1 VAALD
6 HDETQITLRNGGE
19 LTVNSPFLD
28 LNSVLT
34 KARDAEAA
42 GNWDEALSMYETA
55 LAESRP
61 QGGAPVAELL
71 RKIGLVHY
79 YRGDFD
85 AAGTLFRQ
93 SKETAEAAG
102 ATDMIAAALNCLGI
116 VHQALGQ
123 LEFAESLYLDA
134 QLLAEQV
141 GNAHLAVM
149 IEQNL
154 GTISSIRGETSVAL
168 DRYQSALQRYRS
180 LNDDIG
186 AARALNNIGMA
197 HADLKQ
203 WDAAEEAFNAALM
216 AAENRRDAETLG
228 TVQLNRADLYLKQ
241 DRFDDARA
249 CCDQAFE
256 IFGRL
261 GSTSGIGET
270 YKCYG
275 VLYRQSGK
283 LHLAEAHLTLVAEL
297 AQQADHPLLEAE
309 AERERALV
317 HLEQGRKTDALKS
330 LNRAHALFEDLTARR
345 ELVDIDRQLDLL
357 EKSYLLVVQA
367 WGESIESKD
376 LYTAGHCARVADY
389 TTMLAAAVGFS
400 GRDLNWIR
408 MGAFL
413 HDVGKARLPA
423 SVLKKPGGL
432 DEREWEEMRAHTIV
446 GDQIVAELNFP
457 YDLRPMVRS
466 HHERWDGS
474 GYPDGLSGEQIPLI
488 ARILCIADVYDAL
501 TTDRSYRSAF
511 PQDEALKILES
522 EAGKLID
529 PHLFTVF
536 KTAIVEGKPV
546 QSGSHSLSYA
556 ANDKVN

>member
-1 VAALD
+1 MISPTYDLD
-6 HDETQITLRNGGE
+6 
-19 LTVNSPFLD
+19 
-28 LNSVLT
+28 SVLT
-34 KARDAEAA
+34 KARAAEVG

-55 LAESRP
+55 LAECRAL
-61 QGGAPVAELL
+61 GGAPVAELF

-85 AAGTLFRQ
+85 KAATLFRQ
-93 SKETAEAAG
+93 SKEVAADAG
-102 ATDMIAAALNCLGI
+102 LIDQLAAVQNCLGI

-123 LEFAESLYLDA
+123 LELAETFYLEA
-134 QLLAEQV
+134 QVLAEQA
-141 GNAHLAVM
+141 GNKHLAVM
-149 IEQNL
+149 IDQNL
-154 GTISSIRGETSVAL
+154 GTISSIRGDTSAAL
-168 DRYQSALQRYRS
+168 DRFQSALIRYRA

-186 AARALNNIGMA
+186 AARALNNIAMA
-197 HADLKQ
+197 HVDLKQ
-203 WDAAEEAFNAALM
+203 FSLAEEAFNNALM

-228 TVQLNRADLYLKQ
+228 TVQLNRADLYLKL

-249 CCDQAFE
+249 CLDQAFE

-270 YKCYG
+270 YKVYG
-275 VLYRQSGK
+275 MLYRQSGK
-283 LHLAEAHLTLVAEL
+283 LHLAEAHLSLVAEV

-330 LNRAHALFEDLTARR
+330 LNRAHRLFEDLTARR

-367 WGESIESKD
+367 WGESIESQD
-376 LYTAGHCARVADY
+376 HYTAGHCARVADY
-389 TTMLAAAVGFS
+389 TTRLASAVGFA

-413 HDVGKARLPA
+413 HDVGKARLPQHIIQ
-423 SVLKKPGGL
+423 KPSGL
-432 DEREWEEMRAHTIV
+432 DNREWEEMRAHTTV
-446 GDQIVAELNFP
+446 GDQIVAELDFP

-466 HHERWDGS
+466 HHERWDGA
-474 GYPDGLSGEQIPLI
+474 GYPDGLSGEAIPLI
-488 ARILCIADVYDAL
+488 ARILCIADVFDAL

-511 PQDEALKILES
+511 SQEEALAVMEA
-522 EAGKLID
+522 EAGKMID
-529 PHLFTVF
+529 PQLFEAF
-536 KTAIVEGKPV
+536 KAVIIKGKSISS
-546 QSGSHSLSYA
+546 QAQTLKYA
-556 ANDKVN
+556 GNEKAQ

>member
-1 VAALD
+1 MS
-6 HDETQITLRNGGE
+6 E
-19 LTVNSPFLD
+19 LSTVLSQ
-28 LNSVLT
+28 
-34 KARDAEAA
+34 AREAEIA
-42 GNWDEALSMYETA
+42 GNWDEALSIYETA
-55 LAESRP
+55 LVECRP
-61 QGGAPVAELL
+61 LGGAPVSELL

-85 AAGTLFRQ
+85 AAGALFRQ
-93 SKETAEAAG
+93 SKETAEAG
-102 ATDMIAAALNCLGI
+102 GLTDQLAAAKNCLGI

-123 LEFAESLYLDA
+123 LEFAETLYLEA
-134 QLLAEQV
+134 QQLADQA
-141 GNAHLAVM
+141 GNQHLAVM
-149 IEQNL
+149 IDQNL
-154 GTISSIRGETSVAL
+154 GTIASIRGETAAAL
-168 DRYQSALQRYRS
+168 ERYQSALQRYRAM
-180 LNDDIG
+180 NDDVG

-197 HADLKQ
+197 YVDLKQ
-203 WDAAEEAFNAALM
+203 FTQAEEAFNSALL

-228 TVQLNRADLYLKQ
+228 TVQLNRADLYLKL

-283 LHLAEAHLTLVAEL
+283 LHLADAHLSLVAEL

-330 LNRAHALFEDLTARR
+330 LNRAHHLFDDLTARR
-345 ELVDIDRQLDLL
+345 ELVDIERQLDVL
-357 EKSYLLVVQA
+357 EQSYLLIVQA
-367 WGESIESKD
+367 WGESIESQD

-389 TTMLAAAVGFS
+389 TTKLAAAIGFS

-423 SVLKKPGGL
+423 SMLKKPGTL
-432 DEREWEEMRAHTIV
+432 DDREWEEMRAHTIV
-446 GDQIVAELNFP
+446 GDQIVAELDFP

-466 HHERWDGS
+466 HHERWDGA
-474 GYPDGLSGEQIPLI
+474 GYPDGLRGENIPLI
-488 ARILCIADVYDAL
+488 ARVLCIADVYDAM

-511 PQDEALKILES
+511 ALEEALRIMER
-522 EAGKLID
+522 EAGRMLD
-529 PHLFTVF
+529 PHLVGVF
-536 KTAIVEGKPV
+536 KSLITNGTTTKSDP
-546 QSGSHSLSYA
+546 QSLRYA
-556 ANDKVN
+556 GTKDNDK

>member
-1 VAALD
+1 VGRT
-6 HDETQITLRNGGE
+6 EITLRNGGE
-19 LTVNSPFLD
+19 LTVNSSLSD

-42 GNWDEALSMYETA
+42 GNWDEALSIYETA
-55 LAESRP
+55 LAGARP

-71 RKIGLVHY
+71 RKIGLVYY

-102 ATDMIAAALNCLGI
+102 ETDLIASALNCLGI

-123 LEFAESLYLDA
+123 LEFAETLYLDA
-134 QLLAEQV
+134 QQLAETV
-141 GNAHLAVM
+141 SNAHLAVM
-149 IEQNL
+149 IDQNL
-154 GTISSIRGETSVAL
+154 GTIASIRGETAVAL
-168 DRYQSALQRYRS
+168 ERYQAALQRYRS

-216 AAENRRDAETLG
+216 AAEKRRDAETLG

-283 LHLAEAHLTLVAEL
+283 LHLAEAHLSLVAEL

-309 AERERALV
+309 AERERSLV

-367 WGESIESKD
+367 WGESIESQD
-376 LYTAGHCARVADY
+376 QYTAGHCARVADY

-423 SVLKKPGGL
+423 AMLKKPGGL

-474 GYPDGLSGEQIPLI
+474 GYPDGMSGEQIPLI

-501 TTDRSYRSAF
+501 TTDRSYRKAF
-511 PQDEALKILES
+511 SQEDALGILES
-522 EAGKLID
+522 EAGKMVD
-529 PHLFTVF
+529 PHLFKVF
-536 KTAIVEGKPV
+536 KTAIVEGKSV
-546 QSGSHSLSYA
+546 HSAAQRLSYA
-556 ANDKVN
+556 ATDKVN

>member
-1 VAALD
+1 MGRF
-6 HDETQITLRNGGE
+6 EITLRNGGE
-19 LTVNSPFLD
+19 LTVNSSLSD
-28 LNSVLT
+28 LNGVLT

-42 GNWDEALSMYETA
+42 GNWDEALSIYETA
-55 LAESRP
+55 LAGARP

-71 RKIGLVHY
+71 RKIGLVYY

-85 AAGTLFRQ
+85 AAGDLFRQ
-93 SKETAEAAG
+93 SKETAEAVG
-102 ATDMIAAALNCLGI
+102 ATDLIAAALNCLGI

-123 LEFAESLYLDA
+123 LEFAETLYLDA
-134 QLLAEQV
+134 QQLAEEV
-141 GNAHLAVM
+141 SNAHLAVM
-149 IEQNL
+149 IDQNL
-154 GTISSIRGETSVAL
+154 GTIASIRGETAVAL
-168 DRYQSALQRYRS
+168 ERYQAALQRYRS
-180 LNDDIG
+180 LSDDIG

-197 HADLKQ
+197 HVDLKQ
-203 WDAAEEAFNAALM
+203 WDAAEEAFNGALM

-283 LHLAEAHLTLVAEL
+283 LHLAEAHLSLVAEL

-309 AERERALV
+309 AERERSLV

-367 WGESIESKD
+367 WGESIESQD
-376 LYTAGHCARVADY
+376 QYTAGHCARVADY

-423 SVLKKPGGL
+423 AMLKKPGGL

-474 GYPDGLSGEQIPLI
+474 GYPDGMSGEQIPLI

-501 TTDRSYRSAF
+501 TTDRSYRKAF
-511 PQDEALKILES
+511 SQEDALGILES
-522 EAGKLID
+522 EAGKMID

-536 KTAIVEGKPV
+536 KTAIVEGKSV
-546 QSGSHSLSYA
+546 QSTAQSLSYA
-556 ANDKVN
+556 VTDKVN

>member
-1 VAALD
+1 V
-6 HDETQITLRNGGE
+6 T
-19 LTVNSPFLD
+19 D
-28 LNSVLT
+28 LSSVLAQ
-34 KARDAEAA
+34 AREAEVV
-42 GNWDEALSMYETA
+42 GNWDEAVSIYESA
-55 LAESRP
+55 LAECRAL
-61 QGGAPVAELL
+61 GGAPVCELL

-85 AAGTLFRQ
+85 AAATLFRRSRDIALEEQ
-93 SKETAEAAG
+93 LPAAL
-102 ATDMIAAALNCLGI
+102 AAAKNCLGI
-116 VHQALGQ
+116 AHQALGQ
-123 LEFAESLYLDA
+123 LEFAETLYLEA
-134 QLLAEQV
+134 QQLAEEV
-141 GNAHLAVM
+141 GNLHLAVM
-149 IEQNL
+149 IDQNL
-154 GTISSIRGETSVAL
+154 GTICSIRGETAAAL
-168 DRYQSALQRYRS
+168 ERYQVALQRYRS
-180 LNDDIG
+180 MNDDLG
-186 AARALNNIGMA
+186 AARTLNNIGMA
-197 HADLKQ
+197 HVDLKQ
-203 WDAAEEAFNAALM
+203 FDLAEEAYNAAMM

-283 LHLAEAHLTLVAEL
+283 LHLAEAHLSLVAEL

-309 AERERALV
+309 AEREQALV
-317 HLEQGRKTDALKS
+317 HLEQGRKTEALKS
-330 LNRAHALFEDLTARR
+330 LNRAHRLFEDLTARR
-345 ELVDIDRQLDLL
+345 ELVDIDSQLDLL
-357 EKSYLLVVQA
+357 ERSYLLVVQA
-367 WGESIESKD
+367 WGESIESQD

-413 HDVGKARLPA
+413 HDVGKARLPQQI
-423 SVLKKPGGL
+423 VQKPGGL
-432 DEREWEEMRAHTIV
+432 DEREWEEMRAHTVV
-446 GDQIVAELNFP
+446 GDQIVAELEFP

-466 HHERWDGS
+466 HHERWDGT
-474 GYPDGLSGEQIPLI
+474 GYPDRMQGEAIPLI

-511 PQDEALKILES
+511 PREEALAIMAR
-522 EAGKLID
+522 EAGRMID
-529 PHLFTVF
+529 PQLFEVF
-536 KTAIVEGKPV
+536 KAVIIDGKTINSAA
-546 QSGSHSLSYA
+546 QSLSYA
-556 ANDKVN
+556 PHEKAK

>member
-1 VAALD
+1 MFD
-6 HDETQITLRNGGE
+6 
-19 LTVNSPFLD
+19 LT
-28 LNSVLT
+28 SVLND
-34 KARDAEAA
+34 ARDAEVA
-42 GNWDEALSMYETA
+42 GNWDEALSTYQTA
-55 LAESRP
+55 LAECRLL
-61 QGGAPVAELL
+61 GGAPVSELL

-79 YRGDFD
+79 YRGDFE
-85 AAGTLFRQ
+85 AAGSLFRQ
-93 SKETAEAAG
+93 SKDVAVAADL
-102 ATDMIAAALNCLGI
+102 TDQLAAAQNCLGI
-116 VHQALGQ
+116 LHQALGQ
-123 LEFAESLYLDA
+123 LELAESLYLEA
-134 QLLAEQV
+134 RQLAERV

-149 IEQNL
+149 VEQNL
-154 GTISSIRGETSVAL
+154 GTVASIRGDTSTAL
-168 DRYQSALQRYRS
+168 ERYQSALQRYRA

-186 AARALNNIGMA
+186 AARTLNNIGMA
-197 HADLKQ
+197 HADMKQ
-203 WDAAEEAFNAALM
+203 FTLAEESFNAAMM

-283 LHLAEAHLTLVAEL
+283 LHLAEAHLSLVAEL

-330 LNRAHALFEDLTARR
+330 LNRAHRLFGDLTARR

-357 EKSYLLVVQA
+357 ERSYLLVVQA
-367 WGESIESKD
+367 WGESIESQD

-423 SVLKKPGGL
+423 AVLKKPGGL
-432 DEREWEEMRAHTIV
+432 DEREWEEMRAHTVV
-446 GDQIVAELNFP
+446 GDQIVAELDFP
-457 YDLRPMVRS
+457 YDVRPMVRS
-466 HHERWDGS
+466 HHERWDGT
-474 GYPDGLSGEQIPLI
+474 GYPDRLSGEQIPLI
-488 ARILCIADVYDAL
+488 ARILCITDIYDAL

-511 PQDEALKILES
+511 SADEALAIMERES
-522 EAGKLID
+522 GKMID
-529 PHLFTVF
+529 PHLFGVF
-536 KTAIVEGKPV
+536 KTAIIEGKPI
-546 QSGSHSLSYA
+546 QSGPQSLSYA
-556 ANDKVN
+556 AVENRTRRK

>member
-1 VAALD
+1 MSELSTALS
-6 HDETQITLRNGGE
+6 Q
-19 LTVNSPFLD
+19 
-28 LNSVLT
+28 
-34 KARDAEAA
+34 AREAEAA
-42 GNWDEALSMYETA
+42 GNWDEALSIYETE
-55 LAESRP
+55 LVQYRSL
-61 QGGAPVAELL
+61 GGAPVAELL
-71 RKIGLVHY
+71 RKIGLVHF

-93 SKETAEAAG
+93 SKEAA
-102 ATDMIAAALNCLGI
+102 MAANAVDQLASANNCLGI

-123 LEFAESLYLDA
+123 LEFAETLYLEA
-134 QLLAEQV
+134 QQLADKA
-141 GNAHLAVM
+141 GNDHLAVM
-149 IEQNL
+149 IDQNL
-154 GTISSIRGETSVAL
+154 GTISSIRGETAAAL
-168 DRYQSALQRYRS
+168 ERYQSALQRYRAM
-180 LNDDIG
+180 NDDVG

-197 HADLKQ
+197 YADLKQ
-203 WDAAEEAFNAALM
+203 YASAEEAFNAALM

-228 TVQLNRADLYLKQ
+228 TVQLNRADLYLKL

-283 LHLAEAHLTLVAEL
+283 LHLADAHLSLVAEL

-330 LNRAHALFEDLTARR
+330 LNRAHHLFDDLTARR
-345 ELVDIDRQLDLL
+345 ELVDIERQLDLL
-357 EKSYLLVVQA
+357 EQSYLLVVQA
-367 WGESIESKD
+367 WGESIESQD

-389 TTMLAAAVGFS
+389 TIQLAAAIGFS

-423 SVLKKPGGL
+423 SMLKKPGTL
-432 DEREWEEMRAHTIV
+432 DDREWEEMRAHTVV
-446 GDQIVAELNFP
+446 GDQIVAELDFP

-466 HHERWDGS
+466 HHERWDGA
-474 GYPDGLSGEQIPLI
+474 GYPDGLGGENIPLI
-488 ARILCIADVYDAL
+488 ARVLCIADVYDAL

-511 PQDEALKILES
+511 PKEEALAIMER
-522 EAGKLID
+522 EAGKMLD
-529 PHLFTVF
+529 PHLFGVF
-536 KTAIVEGKPV
+536 KSLITDGTTTKSDP
-546 QSGSHSLSYA
+546 QSLRYA
-556 ANDKVN
+556 GAEKNSK

>member
-1 VAALD
+1 MV
-6 HDETQITLRNGGE
+6 
-19 LTVNSPFLD
+19 D
-28 LNSVLT
+28 LSGVLT
-34 KARDAEAA
+34 SARSAEVA
-42 GNWDEALSMYETA
+42 GNWDEALSIYQAA
-55 LAESRP
+55 LAECRP
-61 QGGAPVAELL
+61 LGGAPVAELL
-71 RKIGLVHY
+71 RKIGLVYY

-85 AAGTLFRQ
+85 AAGHLFRQ
-93 SKETAEAAG
+93 SKEVAVSGDLANE
-102 ATDMIAAALNCLGI
+102 IAAAQNCLGI

-123 LEFAESLYLDA
+123 LEFAETLYLEA
-134 QLLAEQV
+134 RQLAEQV

-154 GTISSIRGETSVAL
+154 GTICSIRGDTSGAL
-168 DRYQSALQRYRS
+168 ERYQSALQRYRS

-186 AARALNNIGMA
+186 AARTLNNIGMA
-197 HADLKQ
+197 HVDMKQ
-203 WDAAEEAFNAALM
+203 FALAEDAFNAALM
-216 AAENRRDAETLG
+216 AAESRRDAETLG

-241 DRFDDARA
+241 DRFDDART

-283 LHLAEAHLTLVAEL
+283 LHLAEAHLSLVAEL

-330 LNRAHALFEDLTARR
+330 LNRAHRLFGDLTARR

-357 EKSYLLVVQA
+357 ERSYLLVVQA
-367 WGESIESKD
+367 WGESIESQD

-408 MGAFL
+408 MGAFH

-423 SVLKKPGGL
+423 TMLKKPGSL

-446 GDQIVAELNFP
+446 GDQIVAELDFP

-466 HHERWDGS
+466 HHERWDGG
-474 GYPDGLSGEQIPLI
+474 GYPDGQSGEQIPLI
-488 ARILCIADVYDAL
+488 ARILCIADIYDAL

-511 PQDEALKILES
+511 PREEALAIMERES
-522 EAGKLID
+522 GKMID
-529 PHLFTVF
+529 PHLFDIF
-536 KTAIVEGKPV
+536 KTSIIEGRPTNSAA
-546 QSGSHSLSYA
+546 QALNYA
-556 ANDKVN
+556 GGLNGTRSR

>member
-1 VAALD
+1 MFD
-6 HDETQITLRNGGE
+6 
-19 LTVNSPFLD
+19 LT
-28 LNSVLT
+28 SVLT
-34 KARDAEAA
+34 SARDAEVA
-42 GNWDEALSMYETA
+42 GNWDEALSMYQTA
-55 LAESRP
+55 LAECRP

-71 RKIGLVHY
+71 RKIGLVYY

-85 AAGTLFRQ
+85 AAGSLFRQ
-93 SKETAEAAG
+93 SKDAAVAG
-102 ATDMIAAALNCLGI
+102 GLTDQLAAAQNCLGI
-116 VHQALGQ
+116 LHQALGQ
-123 LEFAESLYLDA
+123 LELAESLYLEA
-134 QLLAEQV
+134 RQLAEQL

-154 GTISSIRGETSVAL
+154 GTIAGIRGDTSAAL
-168 DRYQSALQRYRS
+168 ERYQSALQRYRA

-186 AARALNNIGMA
+186 AARTLNNIGMA
-197 HADLKQ
+197 HADMKQ
-203 WDAAEEAFNAALM
+203 YTLAEDAFNAAMM

-283 LHLAEAHLTLVAEL
+283 LHLAEAHLSLVAEL

-330 LNRAHALFEDLTARR
+330 LNRAHRLFEDLTARR

-357 EKSYLLVVQA
+357 ERSYLLVVQA
-367 WGESIESKD
+367 WGESIESQD

-413 HDVGKARLPA
+413 HDVGKARLPQA
-423 SVLKKPGGL
+423 VLKKPGSL
-432 DEREWEEMRAHTIV
+432 DEREWEEMRAHTVV
-446 GDQIVAELNFP
+446 GDQIVAELDFP
-457 YDLRPMVRS
+457 YDVRPMVRS
-466 HHERWDGS
+466 HHERWDGA

-488 ARILCIADVYDAL
+488 ARMLCIADIYDAL

-511 PQDEALKILES
+511 PREEALVIMERES
-522 EAGKLID
+522 GKMID
-529 PHLFTVF
+529 PHLFGVF
-536 KTAIVEGKPV
+536 KAAIIEGKSIA
-546 QSGSHSLSYA
+546 SGPQSLSYA
-556 ANDKVN
+556 ADENQPRSR

>member
-1 VAALD
+1 MS
-6 HDETQITLRNGGE
+6 E
-19 LTVNSPFLD
+19 LSN
-28 LNSVLT
+28 VLSQ
-34 KARDAEAA
+34 AREAEAA
-42 GNWDEALSMYETA
+42 GNWDEALSVYETA
-55 LAESRP
+55 LVQYRP
-61 QGGAPVAELL
+61 SGGAPVAELL
-71 RKIGLVHY
+71 RKIGLVHF

-85 AAGTLFRQ
+85 AAGALFRQ
-93 SKETAEAAG
+93 SKETAASAD
-102 ATDMIAAALNCLGI
+102 AIDQLASANNCLGI

-123 LEFAESLYLDA
+123 LEFAETLYLEA
-134 QLLAEQV
+134 QQLADKA
-141 GNAHLAVM
+141 GNEHLAVM
-149 IEQNL
+149 IDQNL
-154 GTISSIRGETSVAL
+154 GTIAGIRGETTAAL
-168 DRYQSALQRYRS
+168 ERYQSALQRYRA
-180 LNDDIG
+180 LNDDVG

-197 HADLKQ
+197 YADLKQ
-203 WDAAEEAFNAALM
+203 YAAAEDSFNAALL

-228 TVQLNRADLYLKQ
+228 TVQLNRADLYLKL

-283 LHLAEAHLTLVAEL
+283 LHLADAHLSLVAEL

-330 LNRAHALFEDLTARR
+330 LNRAHRLFDDLTARR
-345 ELVDIDRQLDLL
+345 ELVDIERQLDLL
-357 EKSYLLVVQA
+357 EQSYLLVVQA
-367 WGESIESKD
+367 WGESIESQD

-389 TTMLAAAVGFS
+389 TTQLAAAIGFS

-423 SVLKKPGGL
+423 SMLKKPGTL
-432 DEREWEEMRAHTIV
+432 DDREWEEMRAHTVV
-446 GDQIVAELNFP
+446 GDQIVAELDFP

-466 HHERWDGS
+466 HHERWDGA
-474 GYPDGLSGEQIPLI
+474 GYPDGLSGEAIPLI
-488 ARILCIADVYDAL
+488 ARVLCIADVYDAL

-511 PQDEALKILES
+511 AKEDALAIMER
-522 EAGKLID
+522 EAGKMLD
-529 PHLFTVF
+529 PHLFGVF
-536 KTAIVEGKPV
+536 K
-546 QSGSHSLSYA
+546 SLITDGAMTKSNPQTLRYA
-556 ANDKVN
+556 GAEENSK

>member
-1 VAALD
+1 V
-6 HDETQITLRNGGE
+6 I
-19 LTVNSPFLD
+19 SPIYD
-28 LNSVLT
+28 LNTVLT
-34 KARDAEAA
+34 KARVAEEA
-42 GNWDEALSMYETA
+42 GNWDDALSVYQTA
-55 LAESRP
+55 LAQCRSL
-61 QGGAPVAELL
+61 GGAPVAELL

-79 YRGDFD
+79 YRGDFE
-85 AAGTLFRQ
+85 AAGDLFRQ
-93 SKETAEAAG
+93 SRE
-102 ATDMIAAALNCLGI
+102 IAADAGLTDLLASALNCLGI

-123 LEFAESLYLDA
+123 LELAETLYLEA
-134 QLLAEQV
+134 QALAEQV
-141 GNAHLAVM
+141 GNRHLAVM
-149 IEQNL
+149 IDQNL
-154 GTISSIRGETSVAL
+154 GTISSIRGDTSAAL
-168 DRYQSALQRYRS
+168 ERYQSALQRYRA
-180 LNDDIG
+180 LNDDVG
-186 AARALNNIGMA
+186 VARALNNIGMA
-197 HADLKQ
+197 HVDLKQ
-203 WDAAEEAFNAALM
+203 YMLAEAAFNAAMM
-216 AAENRRDAETLG
+216 AAETRRDAETLG

-283 LHLAEAHLTLVAEL
+283 LHLAEAHLSLVAEL

-330 LNRAHALFEDLTARR
+330 LNRAHRLFEDLTARR

-367 WGESIESKD
+367 WGESLESQD

-389 TTMLAAAVGFS
+389 TTRLAAAVGFA

-423 SVLKKPGGL
+423 GIIAKPGGL
-432 DEREWEEMRAHTIV
+432 DDREWEEMRAHTIV
-446 GDQIVAELNFP
+446 GDQIVAELDFP

-466 HHERWDGS
+466 HHERWDGA
-474 GYPDGLSGEQIPLI
+474 GYPDGMSGEDIPLI
-488 ARILCIADVYDAL
+488 ARVLCIADVYDAL

-511 PQDEALKILES
+511 AQDEALAIMEG
-522 EAGKLID
+522 EAGKMID
-529 PHLFTVF
+529 PKLFGVF
-536 KTAIVEGKPV
+536 KSVIIEGKEV
-546 QSGSHSLSYA
+546 RAGAQSLNYA
-556 ANDKVN
+556 ANQDNRVK

>member
-1 VAALD
+1 MSELNTVVSQARAA
-6 HDETQITLRNGGE
+6 E
-19 LTVNSPFLD
+19 V
-28 LNSVLT
+28 
-34 KARDAEAA
+34 A
-42 GNWDEALSMYETA
+42 GNWDEALSIYETA
-55 LAESRP
+55 LAESRSL
-61 QGGAPVAELL
+61 GGAPVAELL

-85 AAGTLFRQ
+85 AAGALFRQ
-93 SKETAEAAG
+93 SKETAEAG
-102 ATDMIAAALNCLGI
+102 GLTDQLAAAKNCLGI

-123 LEFAESLYLDA
+123 LEFAETLYLEA
-134 QLLAEQV
+134 QQLADQAANE
-141 GNAHLAVM
+141 HLAVM
-149 IEQNL
+149 IDQNL
-154 GTISSIRGETSVAL
+154 GTIAGIRGETPAAL
-168 DRYQSALQRYRS
+168 ERYQSALQRYRA
-180 LNDDIG
+180 LNDDVG

-197 HADLKQ
+197 YVDLKQ
-203 WDAAEEAFNAALM
+203 FAQAEEAFSGALM

-228 TVQLNRADLYLKQ
+228 TVQLNRADLYLKL
-241 DRFDDARA
+241 DRYDDARA

-283 LHLAEAHLTLVAEL
+283 LHLADAHLSLVAEL

-330 LNRAHALFEDLTARR
+330 LNRAHHLFDDLTARR
-345 ELVDIDRQLDLL
+345 ELVDIERQLDVL
-357 EKSYLLVVQA
+357 EQSYLLVVQA
-367 WGESIESKD
+367 WGESIESQD

-389 TTMLAAAVGFS
+389 TTRLAAAIGFS

-423 SVLKKPGGL
+423 SMLKKPGTL
-432 DEREWEEMRAHTIV
+432 DDREWEEMRAHTVV
-446 GDQIVAELNFP
+446 GDQIVAELDFP

-466 HHERWDGS
+466 HHERWDGA
-474 GYPDGLSGEQIPLI
+474 GYPDGLSGENIPLI
-488 ARILCIADVYDAL
+488 ARVLCIADVYDAM

-511 PQDEALKILES
+511 AQEEALRIMER
-522 EAGKLID
+522 EAGKMLD
-529 PHLFTVF
+529 PHVFGVF
-536 KTAIVEGKPV
+536 KSVITNGTLTTSGP
-546 QSGSHSLSYA
+546 QSLNYA
-556 ANDKVN
+556 GTEKNSK